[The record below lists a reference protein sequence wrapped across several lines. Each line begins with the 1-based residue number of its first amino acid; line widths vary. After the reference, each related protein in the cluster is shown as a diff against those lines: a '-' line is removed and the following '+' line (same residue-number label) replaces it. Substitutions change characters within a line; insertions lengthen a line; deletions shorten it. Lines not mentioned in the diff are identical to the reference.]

1 MLRPARGLLTGAIL
15 LVAGACGGASPA
27 ARPEGPVQ
35 SRLDLITFEEI
46 RVRGQYSNLYD
57 LVQVLRPRWLRTQG
71 PDSFVG
77 PQGQVQV
84 HIDGNRMG
92 GVEVLR
98 RLSARGVT
106 SLRWVGPIDAGAQ
119 FGLNHSH
126 GAIVISTA
134 PIH

>member
-1 MLRPARGLLTGAIL
+1 MMRPARGLLTGTIL
-15 LVAGACGGASPA
+15 LVSAACGGA
-27 ARPEGPVQ
+27 ARSGTPEGALRA
-35 SRLDLITFEEI
+35 RLDLISIEEI
-46 RVRGQYSNLYD
+46 RQRGQYSNLYD

-71 PDSFVG
+71 PDSFIG

-92 GVEVLR
+92 SVEVLR

-106 SLRWVGPIDAGAQ
+106 SLRWVGPIDAGAR